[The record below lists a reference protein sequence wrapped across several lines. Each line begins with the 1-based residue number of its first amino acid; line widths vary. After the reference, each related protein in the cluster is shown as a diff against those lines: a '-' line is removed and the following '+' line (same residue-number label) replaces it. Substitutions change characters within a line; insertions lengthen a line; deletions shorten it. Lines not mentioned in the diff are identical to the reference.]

1 MMMIILIIIIINI
14 IIGIEIN
21 YQNHSVI
28 KHYVKFRLNKFFYF
42 GFKKKRQCFQLFSP
56 SVKGFSERLCGH
68 HT

>member
-14 IIGIEIN
+14 IIGIEI
-21 YQNHSVI
+21 VI

-56 SVKGFSERLCGH
+56 SVKGFSERL
-68 HT
+68 